1 MNAGA
6 TGVLPIFTTF
16 YHFLPHYN
24 LFKGKIK

>member
-6 TGVLPIFTTF
+6 TGVLLRLTTF

-24 LFKGKIK
+24 LFEGKIK

>member
-6 TGVLPIFTTF
+6 TGVLLMFTTF

-24 LFKGKIK
+24 LFEAKIK